1 MISHGCRG
9 SSALVIL
16 PMRGY
21 NILMKNVK
29 YLALS
34 KVVLALTLASFPVVL
49 PGVTGGDVWAQGKTM
64 TIEGIPNN
72 RPGMVTVFVCRL
84 EYGSDSFEVKLLD
97 PNTSSFKVYGDVSRP
112 GFTITPASIV
122 FDAGAADQSTVNG
135 LRDGSVQNLS
145 QYYDHGAGT
154 KFLPVLVMTE
164 SPKVPVQIINTCTNR
179 DTWKPVRFGITG
191 SDNVVTSTFGSPSS
205 TVTGELQFR
214 VPGAAPA
221 EASQTTASQS
231 SSSQQSGWSGYHD
244 GHGDGDNDDEYE
256 NNGYY
261 GLPKKSQHGFL
272 DLQSVLNIFL
282 FLVGFVAAFWL
293 CSFIAKKLKKPKGD
307 SAE

>member
-1 MISHGCRG
+1 
-9 SSALVIL
+9 
-16 PMRGY
+16 MRGY
-21 NILMKNVK
+21 NTQMKNVK

-34 KVVLALTLASFPVVL
+34 MVVLALTLASFPVVW
-49 PGVTGGDVWAQGKTM
+49 PGVTGGEVWAQGKTM

-122 FDAGAADQSTVNG
+122 FDAGAADQS
-135 LRDGSVQNLS
+135 
-145 QYYDHGAGT
+145 AGP

-164 SPKVPVQIINTCTNR
+164 RPKVSVQIINTCTNR

-221 EASQTTASQS
+221 EASQITASQS
-231 SSSQQSGWSGYHD
+231 SSSQKSGWSGYRD
-244 GHGDGDNDDEYE
+244 GHGVGDIDNDDE
-256 NNGYY
+256 NSGYY
-261 GLPKKSQHGFL
+261 GLPKNSQHGFL
-272 DLQSVLNIFL
+272 DLQSVLHIFL
-282 FLVGFVAAFWL
+282 FLVGFVSVFWL
-293 CSFIAKKLKKPKGD
+293 CSFVAKKLKKPKEGP
-307 SAE
+307 AE

>member
-1 MISHGCRG
+1 M
-9 SSALVIL
+9 VIL

-34 KVVLALTLASFPVVL
+34 KVVLALTLASSPVVL
-49 PGVTGGDVWAQGKTM
+49 PGVTGGEVWAQGKTM

-72 RPGMVTVFVCRL
+72 RPGMVTTFVCRL

-112 GFTITPASIV
+112 GFTITASSIA
-122 FDAGAADQSTVNG
+122 FDAGSASKGAASG
-135 LRDGSVQNLS
+135 LGDSGVQNNS
-145 QYYDHGAGT
+145 QYYDQGAGT

-164 SPKVPVQIINTCTNR
+164 SPKVPVKIVNTCTNR

-221 EASQTTASQS
+221 EASQATASQS

-244 GHGDGDNDDEYE
+244 GHGDGDNDNDDE

-261 GLPKKSQHGFL
+261 GFYKMSQHGFL
-272 DLQSVLNIFL
+272 DLQSVLHIFL
-282 FLVGFVAAFWL
+282 FLVGFVSVFWL
-293 CSFIAKKLKKPKGD
+293 CSFVAKKLKKPKGD

>member
-1 MISHGCRG
+1 MYL
-9 SSALVIL
+9 SSYNSDMKNRILLLVLL
-16 PMRGY
+16 PM
-21 NILMKNVK
+21 L
-29 YLALS
+29 
-34 KVVLALTLASFPVVL
+34 VVCFGPLTPPVF
-49 PGVTGGDVWAQGKTM
+49 AQGKTM
-64 TIEGIPNN
+64 TIEGMPNN
-72 RPGMVTVFVCRL
+72 RPGMVTTFVCRL

-164 SPKVPVQIINTCTNR
+164 SSKVPVQIINTCTNR

-231 SSSQQSGWSGYHD
+231 SSSQKSGWSGYRD
-244 GHGDGDNDDEYE
+244 GHGDGDNADEDE
-256 NNGYY
+256 GS
-261 GLPKKSQHGFL
+261 GFSAAPKKSQHGFI

>member
-1 MISHGCRG
+1 
-9 SSALVIL
+9 
-16 PMRGY
+16 
-21 NILMKNVK
+21 
-29 YLALS
+29 
-34 KVVLALTLASFPVVL
+34 
-49 PGVTGGDVWAQGKTM
+49 M
-64 TIEGIPNN
+64 TIEGMPNN
-72 RPGMVTVFVCRL
+72 RPGMVTTFVCRL

-135 LRDGSVQNLS
+135 LRDGGVQNLS

-164 SPKVPVQIINTCTNR
+164 SSKVPVQIINTCTNR

-231 SSSQQSGWSGYHD
+231 SSSQKSGWSGYRD
-244 GHGDGDNDDEYE
+244 GHGDGDNADEDE
-256 NNGYY
+256 GS
-261 GLPKKSQHGFL
+261 GFSAAPKKSQHGFI

>member
-1 MISHGCRG
+1 MYL
-9 SSALVIL
+9 SSYNSDMKNRILLLVLL
-16 PMRGY
+16 PM
-21 NILMKNVK
+21 L
-29 YLALS
+29 
-34 KVVLALTLASFPVVL
+34 VVCFGPLTPPVF
-49 PGVTGGDVWAQGKTM
+49 AQGKTM
-64 TIEGIPNN
+64 TIEGMPNN
-72 RPGMVTVFVCRL
+72 RPGMVTTFVCRL

-164 SPKVPVQIINTCTNR
+164 SPKVPVKIVNTCTNR

-231 SSSQQSGWSGYHD
+231 SSSQKSGWSGYRD
-244 GHGDGDNDDEYE
+244 GHGDGDNADEDE
-256 NNGYY
+256 GS
-261 GLPKKSQHGFL
+261 GFSAAPKKSQHGFI